1 MTFCLFFFIEK
12 EEKKIASVILCKHIA
27 GCENCFKRHAL
38 KIKILDRI
46 LCQGRIKLIRGAT
59 LLHENVHF
67 SEYKHIPDLLRVSH
81 VAE

>member
-1 MTFCLFFFIEK
+1 M
-12 EEKKIASVILCKHIA
+12 HIA
-27 GCENCFKRHAL
+27 GCENWVKRHAL

-67 SEYKHIPDLLRVSH
+67 LEYKHIPGLLRKPY
-81 VAE
+81 VAEYSENLP